1 MMRGMTMCA
10 RTGWARSVRGI
21 VSAALLCAVSV
32 GCGQQSDDQLYST
45 AGPEGKLLRF
55 DVRDV
60 NKVTMTVVGLMGT
73 EGCASLARSSAGV
86 LYSVCGPG
94 ILRPGQ
100 PQNLSTID
108 TKTGHA
114 TIFGKLIERLQV
126 MGLEFA
132 PDGTL
137 YAAGDANKASPTF

>member
-1 MMRGMTMCA
+1 MMRGTIMCA
-10 RTGWARSVRGI
+10 RTNLGRSVRSI
-21 VSAALLCAVSV
+21 VSTVFLCAVSV

-45 AGPEGKLLRF
+45 ACPEGKLLRF

-86 LYSVCGPG
+86 LYIVCGPG

-100 PQNLSTID
+100 LQNLSTI
-108 TKTGHA
+108 
-114 TIFGKLIERLQV
+114 
-126 MGLEFA
+126 
-132 PDGTL
+132 
-137 YAAGDANKASPTF
+137 